1 MKHIS
6 DKASR
11 DSNFNAHFY
20 TFEGCD
26 STYSDRLYTTNG
38 VTSLFPIPVYIISDC
53 SSTTEKVSCIRG
65 YQSSIHCSRY
75 LYGTCC

>member
-26 STYSDRLYTTNG
+26 STYADRLYTTNG
-38 VTSLFPIPVYIISDC
+38 VTSSFLIPVYIISDFIYI
-53 SSTTEKVSCIRG
+53 KLHVVR
-65 YQSSIHCSRY
+65 
-75 LYGTCC
+75 